1 MAIILIM
8 ADILMQ
14 QPSTLSTVATT
25 AVLILLY
32 NPFIICDV
40 GFILSFGGTIGI
52 ILLNKPITE
61 WFNKKFFLLKDN
73 KIFKYILEM
82 LTVTISAQIIL
93 LPVMWYYF
101 NTISLISII
110 TNLLV
115 GPFTG
120 IITILGLIVYFLS
133 LIYFPLGRLCS
144 YSIYI
149 LISIIIYVSQIC
161 AKVPFGNITLPTPSI
176 SIILIYYLLI
186 YIIFR
191 KKSKFIESSLNLLK
205 RKIVNILVSILIIL
219 QLCIYIIPKNYIEV
233 NMIDVG
239 QGDSSLIKTN
249 NYNILIDGGGSE
261 NSDYDVGNSVL
272 VPYLLD
278 NTNGTIDLMFI
289 SHFHEDHAEGCIA
302 VLESLKVR
310 KIIIGTQPKQTE
322 LYDKILE
329 ISKEKSIPVI
339 KVVEGDTISMD
350 NLKFEI
356 LFPGEELQIQEDLN
370 NNSLVIKMNYY
381 ETSILFTGDIEKEG
395 EEILIKEQ
403 AENLDVDILKVAHH
417 GSKSSTIEEFL
428 QKTTPGV
435 ALISLGENNKFGHP
449 NEEVINRLNSFGS
462 MIFRTDEFG
471 EVSLK
476 IFKDGKVKINKN
488 V

>member
-14 QPSTLSTVATT
+14 QPSALSTVATT

-32 NPFIICDV
+32 NPYIICDV

-73 KIFKYILEM
+73 KIFEYILEM
-82 LTVTISAQIIL
+82 LTVTLSAQIIL
-93 LPVMWYYF
+93 TPVMWYYF
-101 NTISLISII
+101 NNISLISII

-133 LIYFPLGRLCS
+133 LIFFSLGKICS
-144 YSIYI
+144 YSVYI
-149 LISIIIYVSQIC
+149 LISIIIFISQIC
-161 AKVPFGNITLPTPSI
+161 AKVPFGNLTLPTPSLLF
-176 SIILIYYLLI
+176 IITYYLI
-186 YIIFR
+186 VYVIFR
-191 KKSKFIESSLNLLK
+191 KKIKFIESPLNSLK

-219 QLCIYIIPKNYIEV
+219 QIFISIVPQNYIEV

-239 QGDSSLIKTN
+239 QGDSCLIKTN

-261 NSDYDVGNSVL
+261 NSDYDVGNSIL

-278 NTNGTIDLMFI
+278 NTNGIIDLMVI

-302 VLESLKVR
+302 VLENLKVR
-310 KIIIGTQPKQTE
+310 KILIGTQPKQTE
-322 LYDKILE
+322 LYDKVLK
-329 ISKEKSIPVI
+329 ISKEKSIPTI

-350 NLKFEI
+350 NLKFEV
-356 LFPGEELQIQEDLN
+356 LYPNEEIQIPEDLN
-370 NNSLVIKMNYY
+370 NNSLVMKMDYY
-381 ETSILFTGDIEKEG
+381 ETSMLFTGDIEKE
-395 EEILIKEQ
+395 
-403 AENLDVDILKVAHH
+403 AENILVSESTDKLDIDILKVAHH
-417 GSKSSTIEEFL
+417 GSKTSSINEFL
-428 QKTTPGV
+428 QYVTPQI
-435 ALISLGENNKFGHP
+435 ALISLSEDNKFGHP
-449 NEEVINRLNSFGS
+449 NEEVLNRINSNKC
-462 MIFRTDEFG
+462 MIFRTDESG
-471 EVSLK
+471 EISLK
-476 IFKDGKVKINKN
+476 IYKSGKVKINKN